1 MGVVFV
7 FLMLVIMGR
16 LWQKQILEHK
26 QYLAMAKSQQIYS
39 KEEMAERGKILVH
52 DDLETQ
58 GSYIEVALDVQK
70 YSVAVVPKN
79 VVDKIGT
86 AKKLAE
92 NLGISQD
99 EIFGKI
105 NNDKLYMP
113 PIAKSL
119 DSGVADKIT
128 ALNLTGV
135 VVLPEFNR
143 MYPENQLLSQTLGF
157 VSGEGEGKYGV
168 ENYYNSELTGYN
180 GKKTAEKDIY
190 GRMIDV
196 VSDSAPK
203 NGDSIYLTIDRSVQ
217 YYVEK
222 TLEKAMTEYQVDS
235 GSIIVVEP
243 KTGRII
249 ALTNKPDFNPNEYN
263 KVAAD
268 KLGLF
273 MNMAVSGAW
282 EPGSIMK
289 PITMALAIDQ
299 GKVTPETTGDYS
311 NMVVV
316 DGHEIHTATDKAFG
330 HETMTQVLENS
341 DNVAMVDVSNKL
353 GNQAMYDNLKKFG
366 LLDKSGIDI
375 SGESTGSAPKAK
387 DWRNINR
394 ANISFGQGITIT
406 PIQILMAYAALAN
419 GGKLVTPQI
428 VDKII
433 QSDGSTTSF
442 QTKAVTQVVQP
453 ETAAKIKDMLVSV
466 VVNGHGK
473 KAAVPGFKVAGKTGT
488 AQVAKPDGSGYQE
501 NVFNGSFI
509 GFAPAD
515 DPKFVMIVRLDNPK
529 TVKFAE
535 SSATPVFGQIASY
548 LLNYYY
554 KVPATP

>member
-105 NNDKLYMP
+105 NNDKLYIP